1 LVIWSFRPFLI
12 RLLDKAS
19 GDGSKD
25 PHLVT
30 WKGGKP
36 DRVAPCRVRWRE
48 QDQRMRTMFG
58 IWLTLLV
65 SGIVL
70 YTIIGL
76 SHH

>member
-1 LVIWSFRPFLI
+1 VGNR
-12 RLLDKAS
+12 
-19 GDGSKD
+19 G
-25 PHLVT
+25 
-30 WKGGKP
+30 
-36 DRVAPCRVRWRE
+36 APPPACGVRKRG
-48 QDQRMRTMFG
+48 QDQPVRVMFG